1 MADRRAY
8 QVGQIVRTGEEG
20 TFALGADH
28 SGQLAEVRELLDGAL
43 WVRFVDQVY
52 GWATTSA
59 CRPAT
64 EEEEEAWLIQRLS
77 R

>member
-1 MADRRAY
+1 MADRHAF
-8 QVGQIVRTGEEG
+8 QVGQLVRTGDG

-28 SGQLAEVRELLDGAL
+28 SGQLAEVREVLQGAL

-52 GWATTSA
+52 GWATTST

-64 EEEEEAWLIQRLS
+64 VEEEETWVIQTLS